1 MLTKTFRDMPC
12 RRMGNSGLWVSEVG
26 LGLWKWGDPSYDG
39 SRVDQ
44 DNGFAILDRALE
56 LGVTH
61 WDTANSYN
69 AGSGNSERLIGRY
82 FNSRGPR
89 TRDRVVLATKV
100 RNAVREEGEKERE
113 FTPNESGGS
122 RRYIL
127 KAVEDSLTRL
137 QTDYIDVLYHHA
149 PSVLPDGSWET
160 PLDEMWDAFNTLVD
174 QGKVRYLAVSN
185 RTIEQLEADRQA
197 LTAVTPNPARR
208 IVAVQNWYNLLQ
220 RPRVTGYADAPTIS
234 DEEAFLDYLQETEVS
249 LVPYVP
255 LAVGLLTGR
264 YRAGNLDPS
273 GRLSEESWGKS
284 FLTERNLALVERL
297 SVFAEQKGRTLPQL
311 AIAWLLAHDTVCS
324 VIAGVTKLS
333 HLEDNAQ
340 APQVHLSAEDMAQL
354 DELTRPAAEDE
365 EAEDEDDEASEAS
378 EDGQA

>member
-1 MLTKTFRDMPC
+1 MLTKTFRGMPH

-39 SRVDQ
+39 SRVGQED
-44 DNGFAILDRALE
+44 GFAILDRAVE

-69 AGSGNSERLIGRY
+69 AGSGNSERLLGRY
-82 FNSRGPR
+82 FESRGPR
-89 TRDRVVLATKV
+89 VRDRVVLATKV
-100 RNAVREEGEKERE
+100 RNAVRAEGERERE
-113 FTPNESGGS
+113 FTPNEMGGS

-127 KAVEDSLTRL
+127 RAVEDSLTRL

-149 PSVLPDGSWET
+149 PSVLSDGSWET
-160 PLDEMWDAFNTLVD
+160 PLDEMWDALNLLID

-197 LTAVTPNPARR
+197 LSAVTPNPSRR
-208 IVAVQNWYNLLQ
+208 IIAVQNWYNLLQ
-220 RPRVTGYADAPTIS
+220 RPKVAAHPDNPTIE
-234 DEEAFLDYLQETEVS
+234 DEEAFLDYLQETETS

-264 YRAGNLDPS
+264 YRSGTFEPS
-273 GRLSEESWGKS
+273 GRLATESWGES

-297 SVFAEQKGRTLPQL
+297 SIFAAEKGCSLPQL
-311 AIAWLLAHDTVCS
+311 AIAWLLAHDEVCS

-333 HLEDNAQ
+333 HLDDNAQ
-340 APQVHLSAEDMAQL
+340 APTVELTADEMTQL
-354 DELTRPAAEDE
+354 DTLSRPLAEPEDDDKEDE
-365 EAEDEDDEASEAS
+365 GDEADES
-378 EDGQA
+378 